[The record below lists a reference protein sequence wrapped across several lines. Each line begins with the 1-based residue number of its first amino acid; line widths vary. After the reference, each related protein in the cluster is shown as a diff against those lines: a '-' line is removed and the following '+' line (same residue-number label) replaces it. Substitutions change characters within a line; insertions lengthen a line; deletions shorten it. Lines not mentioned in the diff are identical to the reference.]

1 MFNAKEAFTDIA
13 NKIKAIMTRLNSE
26 ADYIVATGTSGIW
39 RYEKWNSGKAVLYG
53 VYTLTNGSFSA
64 TGNVYY
70 RTVTGLSFP
79 TDFFNTTPYYVSG
92 TTSMGNVNAFSG
104 SGLYQTEVSF
114 VVLSAVSTARTV
126 TVYLEVRGTWK

>member
-1 MFNAKEAFTDIA
+1 MFNVKEAFTDIA

-53 VYTLTNGSFSA
+53 VYTLTNGPFSA

-70 RTVTGLSFP
+70 RTVTDLSFP
-79 TDFFNTTPYYVSG
+79 TGFFNTTPYYVSG
-92 TTSMGNVNAFSG
+92 TTSMGNVGAFSG
-104 SGLYQTEVSF
+104 NALYQTKVSF
-114 VVLSAVSTARTV
+114 AVLSAVSAARTV